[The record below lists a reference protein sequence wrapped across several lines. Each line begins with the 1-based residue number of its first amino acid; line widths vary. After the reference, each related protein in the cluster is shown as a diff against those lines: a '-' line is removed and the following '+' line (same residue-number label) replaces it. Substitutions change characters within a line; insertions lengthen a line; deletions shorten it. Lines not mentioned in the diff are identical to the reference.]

1 MRLLIM
7 PCISSLF
14 LGFLVNCKNN
24 AGGSSTETIPPDVAE
39 SSSTNC
45 YLAVLTRDSIWMKL
59 TINGLQVDG
68 ELNYLF
74 YEKDKS
80 RGNIT
85 GSLQGDT
92 LFARYTFMAEGTE
105 SDREVAFLKKGG
117 NWVEGYGEMD
127 METGTRFKN
136 KQAVDFNS
144 KTILKPISCK

>member
-1 MRLLIM
+1 MRHLVV
-7 PCISSLF
+7 LF
-14 LGFLVNCKNN
+14 LSTMVLSFIVNCKNN
-24 AGGSSTETIPPDVAE
+24 ASEGPAKTTPPDAVKT
-39 SSSTNC
+39 SSTNC
-45 YLAVLTRDSIWMKL
+45 YLAVLTQDSIWMKL
-59 TINGLQVDG
+59 TINGLQVEG

-80 RGNIT
+80 RGRMT

-105 SDREVAFLKKGG
+105 SGREVAFLKKGN

-136 KQAVDFNS
+136 KQSLDFNS
-144 KTILKPISCK
+144 KTILKPVPCN

>member
-7 PCISSLF
+7 LF
-14 LGFLVNCKNN
+14 LSALFLCILVNCKNN
-24 AGGSSTETIPPDVAE
+24 AGGSSAEINSPEPVEPP
-39 SSSTNC
+39 STNC
-45 YLAVLTRDSIWMKL
+45 YLAVLTRDSIWIKL
-59 TINGLQVDG
+59 TINGLQAEGD
-68 ELNYLF
+68 LNYLF

-80 RGNIT
+80 RGRIK

-105 SDREVAFLKKGG
+105 SDREVAFLKKGDD
-117 NWVEGYGEMD
+117 WVEGYGEMD

-144 KTILKPISCK
+144 KTILKPVLCN